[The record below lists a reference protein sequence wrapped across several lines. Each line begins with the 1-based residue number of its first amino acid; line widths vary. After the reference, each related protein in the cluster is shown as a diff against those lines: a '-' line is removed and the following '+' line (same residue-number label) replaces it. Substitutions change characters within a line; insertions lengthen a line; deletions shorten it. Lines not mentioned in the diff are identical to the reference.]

1 MGEKYITKYTDIIM
15 KKSVREKQVEK
26 MIFGS
31 LTNLFENQE
40 LLNFDQFAVTTL
52 EGLMLLEREEYLKAH
67 TEKKDIGNGCYPRS
81 FKSLSTSSLQI
92 QIPRTR
98 SGDFKP
104 LLLNLISQGQS
115 QLNELALLL
124 YRKGLSSRDVSS
136 IMSDYFGE
144 SMSHDVVNNLADSF
158 HEIRTNWEQRPLD
171 AYYKAVYC
179 DALYVSL
186 KRGDNYS
193 KEAVYVMYGVKDDN
207 TRELLLLEVNPT
219 EGSGMWGEYFTQLK
233 KRGVEEID
241 LIIADGLVGFADA
254 AKQVYSTSD
263 IQRCVVH
270 LERNLLRKVKPRD
283 KATFAY
289 DLKELFNKFDKDSSK
304 EKAYKKLKDFH
315 STWKNSYSASIDKLL
330 DEGFIDDYL
339 TYIAYPVS
347 VRRMIYTTNSIE
359 NLNRQI
365 RKVTKT
371 KVNFAKES
379 NLLDLIYMVIKDFEG
394 NNWQKY
400 PVTAFAKWPD
410 KTQQS

>member
-289 DLKELFNKFDKDSSK
+289 DLKELFNNFDKDSSK

-315 STWKNSYSASIDKLL
+315 STWKDSYSASIDKLL

-410 KTQQS
+410 KTQ

>member
-1 MGEKYITKYTDIIM
+1 M

-289 DLKELFNKFDKDSSK
+289 DLKELFNSFDKDSSK

-400 PVTAFAKWPD
+400 PLTAFAKWPD